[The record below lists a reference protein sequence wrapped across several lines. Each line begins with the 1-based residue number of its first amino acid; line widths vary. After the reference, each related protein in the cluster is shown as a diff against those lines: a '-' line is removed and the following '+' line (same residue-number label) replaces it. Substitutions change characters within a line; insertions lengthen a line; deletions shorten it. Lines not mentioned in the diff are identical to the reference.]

1 VNRIRKHP
9 KACVLCIFAF
19 SLIIYSIFSTPLAL
33 AEDSVNLS
41 PFQCGDGQFII
52 TTIGGDTV
60 WQNISGHIYFYFDVP
75 ESFTFTPGSPVYV
88 KVTYY
93 DEAYG
98 TVGLEYDSTRGS
110 TIPDI
115 YYCSETHTRSSRVNS
130 CTFVDSYH
138 ELLLPQFAGRQNGGA
153 DFRLNLAD
161 GEEVPNS
168 VKSVT
173 VQNFPFNDSEFQY
186 ILSKPWLS
194 SYTGPTKD
202 YVTRNSLNHKVMVGY
217 QGWFRAPNDLAD
229 KGWIHWCRD
238 GVMIPTNFTVDQWPD
253 LTGFHTDELF
263 KAADIETRNGQ
274 PAYVFSSTTRAT
286 IRRHFQ
292 WMRKYNIDGAFLQR
306 FVHPDMSGA
315 WGHNEWVLHHVRE
328 AANLE
333 GRIWAIE
340 YDVSSLENNPDAFEI
355 ITTDWKWLVD
365 VVGILDDQR
374 YAYEG
379 DKPVVFIWGLPYPDK
394 GFPKTTANAIV
405 DYFKNDPDYGGNY
418 VIGGFPWWWR
428 TITDWYDHFQRY
440 DGALAWMPGN
450 QAGYTADYEMLSGW
464 GIDYFPHVWPGFSWA
479 NLMKQSGNE
488 DYWPRNG
495 GTFFWQKIYEALGS
509 GASRLFIG
517 MFDEYD
523 EGTAIMPMTDDP
535 PNPPLDWGRFI
546 DNDGRPSDWWMML
559 SGEAK
564 ETLLS
569 YRPYSPV
576 MPTEEELAN
585 RSNIGPEAWIDLE
598 TIDVNHLLYLRQ
610 PGDGQT
616 SAGTYAG
623 RNCRYNTTS
632 GTDLYFYFD
641 VAAAFAHQVSE
652 GLDVTIEIEYYD
664 RDGNIELSLEYDSV
678 SRAYTLHPKIITTQ
692 GSGEWRTVRFNI
704 ADAYFGNRQNDGSDF
719 RLRLVQNA
727 RVHVDRVW
735 VSRETYNPII
745 LVGKELAVDFSV
757 NGLWHYDGSSWT
769 SLASCNP
776 DGIVDWTGGMAVDF
790 DTYGVWN
797 YDGTTWSQLAG
808 WNPENIIAWNNGLSV
823 DFGGNGLWS
832 YDGSSWTSL
841 ASWDPDDGMVEWA
854 GGMAVDFGVSYGLWN
869 YTGTTWS
876 QLAAWEAEYGI
887 AWNSGLAVD
896 FGSNGLW
903 YYGGTSWTSLAGWN
917 PDGMVDWT
925 GGLAVDFDTYG
936 TWNYDGTTWTQ
947 LAGWN
952 PEDDMVS
959 WTDGIAVDFGSNG
972 LWSYDDGSSWTS
984 LAGWNPEEMEAW
996 ANGLAVDFGAA
1007 YGLWNYDGSFWS
1019 NLAGWDSEDI
1029 IDVDLY

>member
-1 VNRIRKHP
+1 MKNIKRYP
-9 KACVLCIFAF
+9 KGCLFCIFAF
-19 SLIIYSIFSTPLAL
+19 SLILCSIFSTSLVL
-33 AEDSVNLS
+33 AEDNVNLS
-41 PFQCGDGQFII
+41 PFQFDDGQFIF
-52 TTIGGDTV
+52 TTIGGETV
-60 WQNISGHIYFYFDVP
+60 WQNISGHIYLYFDVP

-98 TVGLEYDSTRGS
+98 SVGLEYDSTRGS
-110 TIPDI
+110 TVPDI
-115 YYCSETHTRSSRVNS
+115 YYRSETHTRSSRVNS
-130 CTFVDSYH
+130 FTFVDSYH

-153 DFRLNLAD
+153 DFRLYLAD
-161 GEEVPNS
+161 GGGIPNS

-173 VQNFPFNDSEFQY
+173 VRNFPFNDSQFQY
-186 ILSKPWLS
+186 VLSKPWLTG
-194 SYTGPTKD
+194 YMGPTKN
-202 YVTRNSLNHKVMVGY
+202 YVTRTSLNHKVMVGY

-238 GVMIPTNFTVDQWPD
+238 RVMIPTNFTVDQWPD
-253 LTGFHTDELF
+253 LTGFRTEELF
-263 KAADIETRNGQ
+263 KAADVETESGQ
-274 PAYVFSSTTRAT
+274 PAYVFSSTTRST
-286 IRRHFQ
+286 VRRHFQ
-292 WMRKYNIDGAFLQR
+292 WMRKYNIDGTFLQR

-315 WGHNEWVLHHVRE
+315 WGHDEWVLHHVRE

-355 ITTDWKWLVD
+355 ITTDWEWLVD

-379 DKPVVFIWGLPYPDK
+379 DRPVVFIWGLPYPDK
-394 GFPKTTANAIV
+394 GYPKTTANAIV
-405 DYFKNDPDYGGNY
+405 DYFKNDLDYGGNY

-440 DGALAWMPGN
+440 DGALAWMPED

-479 NLMKQSGNE
+479 NLMKQSGDE

-495 GTFFWQKIYEALGS
+495 GVFFWQKIYEALGS

-535 PNPPLDWGRFI
+535 PNPPPEWGRFI

-598 TIDVNHLLYLRQ
+598 TIDANHFLYLRQ

-616 SAGTYAG
+616 TAETYAG
-623 RNCRYNTTS
+623 RNCRYNTTP

-664 RDGNIELSLEYDSV
+664 RDGSIELSLEYDSV
-678 SRAYTLHPKIITTQ
+678 SGAYTLHPKIITTQ

-719 RLRLVQNA
+719 RLRLVQSV

-735 VSRETYNPII
+735 VSREADSPFISAGDE
-745 LVGKELAVDFSV
+745 LVADFST
-757 NGLWHYDGSSWT
+757 NGLWHYDGTNWR
-769 SLASCNP
+769 
-776 DGIVDWTGGMAVDF
+776 
-790 DTYGVWN
+790 
-797 YDGTTWSQLAG
+797 
-808 WNPENIIAWNNGLSV
+808 
-823 DFGGNGLWS
+823 
-832 YDGSSWTSL
+832 
-841 ASWDPDDGMVEWA
+841 
-854 GGMAVDFGVSYGLWN
+854 
-869 YTGTTWS
+869 
-876 QLAAWEAEYGI
+876 
-887 AWNSGLAVD
+887 
-896 FGSNGLW
+896 
-903 YYGGTSWTSLAGWN
+903 SLAGWN
-917 PDGMVDWT
+917 PDGNMQEWS
-925 GGLAVDFDTYG
+925 GGLVVDFGASYG
-936 TWNYDGTTWTQ
+936 LWNYDGLSWKN
-947 LAGWN
+947 LAGW
-952 PEDDMVS
+952 DAADMKAFN
-959 WTDGIAVDFGSNG
+959 TGLTVDFETYG
-972 LWSYDDGSSWTS
+972 LWYYDGSSWTS
-984 LAGWNPEEMEAW
+984 LAGWNPEDMEAW
-996 ANGLAVDFGAA
+996 GNGIAVDFGAS
-1007 YGLWNYDGSFWS
+1007 YGLWNYDGSSWASLAGWNPSDMEAYSTGLAVDFDTYGLWYYDGSSWS
-1019 NLAGWDSEDI
+1019 SLAGWNPEVMETWGSGLAVDFGTYGLWYYDGSSWTSLAGWNPDAIEPYGSGLAVDFDTYGVWYYDGSTWTSLAGWNPEGMEAWETGLAVDFGASYGLWNYDGSSWTGLAGWDPEDM